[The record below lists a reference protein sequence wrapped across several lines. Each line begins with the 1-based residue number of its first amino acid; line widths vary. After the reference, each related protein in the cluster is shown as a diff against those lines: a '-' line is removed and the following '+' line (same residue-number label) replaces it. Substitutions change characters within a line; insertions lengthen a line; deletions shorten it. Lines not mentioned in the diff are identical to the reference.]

1 MQWSSQTFGDY
12 TFTGKFLAN
21 RRGFVELWLVEWMV
35 VQGTPSTP
43 SSCLHP
49 ANALMLSVRFSL
61 GELKYFLQYH
71 DYNYFGGEFEGV
83 K

>member
-1 MQWSSQTFGDY
+1 MVF
-12 TFTGKFLAN
+12 AN
-21 RRGFVELWLVEWMV
+21 LWRLYLHREIFSKPKRICGAV
-35 VQGTPSTP
+35 VSGVDGGAGAPSTP